1 MGLLDNKQLKLRG
14 FTIFSEGLV
23 LDLDLS
29 RTFFDFLEEDPP
41 KILRKHPSSLQLNLD
56 LVLGLFFLNAFVL
69 PIVFWAQM

>member
-41 KILRKHPSSLQLNLD
+41 KILRKYPSSLQLNLD
-56 LVLGLFFLNAFVL
+56 LVLGLFF
-69 PIVFWAQM
+69 